1 MCAFNANLLADLAH
15 RRVVVFLGSGV
26 SSSAQTRAG
35 TRMMGWE
42 RFLVLCCDSV
52 SSDPIKR
59 LIKNLLKQKD
69 YLSACELL
77 KSQLSEKWEY
87 LLRAEYGQVATPSN
101 LHKAI
106 INLDQRIYITTNF
119 DKMLENAWRDND
131 TTSTHYPKVLNSATP
146 AAFNMLRD
154 DSKYI
159 IKLHGD
165 IDNISEMIFTK
176 TEYIK
181 GAFEN
186 NIYSEFLSVLF
197 LTHTFLFIGFSMN
210 DPAISQLWALHL
222 TGVDPLSP
230 WPGT

>member
-1 MCAFNANLLADLAH
+1 
-15 RRVVVFLGSGV
+15 
-26 SSSAQTRAG
+26 
-35 TRMMGWE
+35 
-42 RFLVLCCDSV
+42 
-52 SSDPIKR
+52 
-59 LIKNLLKQKD
+59 
-69 YLSACELL
+69 
-77 KSQLSEKWEY
+77 
-87 LLRAEYGQVATPSN
+87 
-101 LHKAI
+101 
-106 INLDQRIYITTNF
+106 
-119 DKMLENAWRDND
+119 MLENAWRDND